1 MRAEGRVLVVAE
13 ATIIVDTT
21 MVALVPEVDGIR
33 AVIIGEILL
42 AIEMDGELAIVDVAR
57 ALTLS

>member
-1 MRAEGRVLVVAE
+1 MRVEIHAILE

-21 MVALVPEVDGIR
+21 MVALVPEADGTR

-42 AIEMDGELAIVDVAR
+42 ATEMDGELGIVDVAR